1 MSKFQKDK
9 IINMPIVNNIIF
21 FSNGN
26 DNFYGL
32 LTNQVKQGL

>member
-21 FSNGN
+21 YSNNN
-26 DNFYGL
+26 DNFWRL
-32 LTNQVKQGL
+32 LTNRVKQGI